1 MYLKRRRMEGFG
13 METTYLNIDAS
24 YVTTCGMLEEQASGG
39 SRVCYTRVPRRSLP
53 RTAGGEKVID
63 LQAYRRRMEQADAVC
78 ADGEETEGAE
88 EVRPLSPAPMTRRE
102 RMGLVMDLLSSAA
115 VACCAVGVL
124 LAFL

>member
-1 MYLKRRRMEGFG
+1 

-24 YVTTCGMLEEQASGG
+24 YVTTCGMLEGQASGG

-63 LQAYRRRMEQADAVC
+63 LQAYRRRMERADAAC
-78 ADGEETEGAE
+78 ADGEETEKAAA
-88 EVRPLSPAPMTRRE
+88 VRPLSPVPMTRRE
-102 RMGLVMDLLSSAA
+102 RVGLVMDLLSSAA

-124 LAFL
+124 LVFL

>member
-1 MYLKRRRMEGFG
+1 
-13 METTYLNIDAS
+13 
-24 YVTTCGMLEEQASGG
+24 MLEEQASGG

-53 RTAGGEKVID
+53 CTAGGEKVID

-102 RMGLVMDLLSSAA
+102 QMGLVMDLLSSAA